1 MKFLHPDLGIGN
13 VLHLCWTVLVHLD
26 ESSFGLHIL
35 PFHAELPERSYG
47 ADCRLYLPE
56 NSRSRFKNVY
66 VRNLLPIYSNC
77 SAAILFFTSMI
88 FIILSCSYFQET
100 LFDEFVPA
108 HIIGWWG
115 KAIMIRNQVLL
126 WVLSIGFEM
135 MEVRFFVL
143 YEFHTVIST
152 EVWHSLI

>member
-1 MKFLHPDLGIGN
+1 MNIVF
-13 VLHLCWTVLVHLD
+13 V
-26 ESSFGLHIL
+26 GLHIPQVVIL

-66 VRNLLPIYSNC
+66 VRNLLPIYSTC
-77 SAAILFFTSMI
+77 AAAKLFFVSTI
-88 FIILSCSYFQET
+88 PRGFIIRAYPYFQET

-115 KAIMIRNQVLL
+115 KAIMIRNQALL

-135 MEVRFFVL
+135 MEVRFFIT
-143 YEFHTVIST
+143 YEFRTAISIKARPFKCLPLSN
-152 EVWHSLI
+152 SLI